1 MVQTLLRWGLRLR
14 KISLPF
20 ISRAPGLWR
29 SLEKESFWVVGRGRK
44 NLEQEGQ
51 RFSMVVR
58 RELMDLSIELLVT
71 NQN

>member
-1 MVQTLLRWGLRLR
+1 MLR
-14 KISLPF
+14 KISLPP
-20 ISRAPGLWR
+20 ISRASGLWR
-29 SLEKESFWVVGRGRK
+29 SLEKESFWVIERGRK

-51 RFSMVVR
+51 LLSMVVR